1 MLLFLW
7 ESAENVMEMYYCMNP
22 TFLAS
27 SHIRNILL
35 VGSRLLLTPQII
47 WVIEKYYWSKEFV
60 LKEND

>member
-7 ESAENVMEMYYCMNP
+7 ERAENVMEMYYSMNP

-47 WVIEKYYWSKEFV
+47 WVIEKYYRSKEFV